1 MNKQLKGLCKTMND
15 ITPTDEQ
22 NEAIHN
28 FFDWFKS
35 FKLGYSNRS
44 FNIFGP
50 AGSGKTSICKVI
62 IQELQDLN
70 KKVCCCSFTGKA
82 ARNFTEKTGFD
93 CNTIHSTIYKPV
105 IYQGKVVDWRLNF
118 NDSAILDSDLILIDE
133 ISMVYQDLWNDLLKY
148 NKPILVFGD
157 PYQLPPVNNEL
168 LFTIDKCDF
177 LLKHIHRQALDNPI
191 IRLSMLVREGK
202 EVPYGNFDNKVIKMR
217 RDEFDM
223 NLLTKF
229 DQVLCGKN
237 DTRMELNQFMRNLL
251 NFEGQLPRKGE
262 KLICLRN
269 NREAAVFNGMILNTL
284 TDVITVDNKRGT
296 FDINLDFD
304 DGYTNRF
311 TIFDDEFIRKEV
323 REDRW
328 KILKKNPWFCQFY
341 YSYAV
346 TAHKSQGSEW
356 NSICL
361 FDESWCFREDR
372 KKWEYT
378 GITRAKEKLLILK

>member
-1 MNKQLKGLCKTMND
+1 
-15 ITPTDEQ
+15 
-22 NEAIHN
+22 
-28 FFDWFKS
+28 
-35 FKLGYSNRS
+35 
-44 FNIFGP
+44 
-50 AGSGKTSICKVI
+50 
-62 IQELQDLN
+62 
-70 KKVCCCSFTGKA
+70 
-82 ARNFTEKTGFD
+82 
-93 CNTIHSTIYKPV
+93 
-105 IYQGKVVDWRLNF
+105 
-118 NDSAILDSDLILIDE
+118 
-133 ISMVYQDLWNDLLKY
+133 
-148 NKPILVFGD
+148 
-157 PYQLPPVNNEL
+157 
-168 LFTIDKCDF
+168 
-177 LLKHIHRQALDNPI
+177 
-191 IRLSMLVREGK
+191 
-202 EVPYGNFDNKVIKMR
+202 
-217 RDEFDM
+217 M

-251 NFEGQLPRKGE
+251 NFEGHLPRKGE

-269 NREAAVFNGMILNTL
+269 NHEAAVFNGMILNTL
-284 TDVITVDNKRGT
+284 TDVIAIDNKRGT